1 MADTTP
7 VADAVTPAPAFDDI
21 ERAARFT
28 REPFVAEGED
38 PQVILAPGS
47 ARRWALDAAL
57 AELDAGAKMPSVA
70 WRQRWSL
77 LLGLDRLLAMD
88 EPVLVDGTV
97 LSAHQVDALSG
108 TLTELLAEA
117 QANGDAAA
125 DSALALLNGE
135 LASAGIPGEED
146 LDEDEPEEPQDWDER
161 GEIDPDAVE
170 AEEQPEDPN
179 AARRFWFEHATG
191 AGKTVAALGF
201 VEASRTGG
209 VLILT
214 HRRNLVDQ
222 FNGELRDRGYR
233 DRICPALLRGQDR
246 ADGPVTVET
255 YQWFVRN
262 SGSVSDAY
270 TIVICDEAHTALGDK
285 TSAAIRNWG
294 GPVFVGMTATGALI
308 ARHVT
313 DLFPTQTSRF
323 DLAQAARRGVISP
336 LRCVR
341 IPPGPGVR
349 TIAKVPLRKGEVDME
364 FDQEMLAELL
374 DQLPFNLAV
383 ADLYKTRFSGVPG
396 VVYSAGV
403 RHAYNVAQAFRDLG
417 MKAQAV
423 SGETPKRELA
433 QILARYEH
441 GDIDVLI
448 NAQLLAEGWNSPRA
462 TVCMHLAPTAS
473 KRIYQQ
479 RVGRV
484 TRRHQGKE
492 AGIVV
497 DFVHPATKHDDPV
510 VTLHSLLDRD
520 VYRGGAIVVGPVRR
534 GRGRRLRVE
543 RRVLPVTADE
553 NRRIEV
559 FERELWRIAVEHLD
573 YGEQVQ
579 WAALAGARV
588 APTGWRRARAM
599 LHFDQG
605 GELKRTFL
613 LTAVQRNKNPA
624 LRLRALQEIAASRD
638 AEAFDDAIEM
648 IGGWP
653 RDEKREGVKVV
664 LQALADKKIGRRDQA
679 NNWIWHCAEYTREVH
694 EEYAVQRWPETKRL
708 LGLLVNSSGGAHA
721 RNARRLVHAARQ
733 QDRRLAAALL
743 AAAIP
748 HTAEAGE
755 VVNGARTRMSRKPA
769 ALARELLRNFP
780 KGRGKRGRRRK
791 KKGVGESQV
800 EAVVAATEA
809 AVDEVVDGEVSSD
822 DEESAAPRPARTRR
836 RRVVEADAD
845 APKGARSRRRRV
857 VEADEDVAG
866 EAEEAAD
873 AAPEPVARAA
883 KAAEPLSPLLAAAAA
898 VEAASRGEVVEPAPK
913 PRRTRKTAAKGED
926 EAPKPRRT
934 RKVAADAEDGA
945 PSAAASAED
954 EAPKPRRTRKVT
966 TQAEDGAP
974 SAAASAEDET
984 PRPRR
989 TRRVAAQAED
999 GVPSAAASAD
1009 DEAPKPRRTR
1019 RAAAKGEDGAPG
1031 AAASAED
1038 EAPKPRRTR
1047 KVATK
1052 AEDGDGAADPAP
1064 KPRRTRRAA
1073 AADAGDGAERPAEGT
1088 QDEAPKPRRTRRKAA
1103 DAEDAGSEAPDTPP
1117 AEAA

>member
-1 MADTTP
+1 MAETTP
-7 VADAVTPAPAFDDI
+7 VATRATTLPSIDEI
-21 ERAARFT
+21 ERASRFT
-28 REPFVAEGED
+28 REPFVSDGED
-38 PQVILAPGS
+38 AAALLAPGT
-47 ARRWALDAAL
+47 AHRRALDAAL
-57 AELDAGAKMPSVA
+57 AEMEAGLSGPSVA
-70 WRQRWSL
+70 WRRQFSL
-77 LLGLDRLLAMD
+77 LLGLERLLSQT
-88 EPVLVDGTV
+88 EPTLADGTV

-108 TLTELLAEA
+108 TLTALLAEA
-117 QANGDAAA
+117 QRNG
-125 DSALALLNGE
+125 NGTLTE
-135 LASAGIPGEED
+135 DEVQQLASPGIPGEEELD
-146 LDEDEPEEPQDWDER
+146 DEDEPEEPIDW
-161 GEIDPDAVE
+161 VE
-170 AEEQPEDPN
+170 PSGDDEEQLPEAPEDPN
-179 AARRFWFEHATG
+179 AGKRFWFEHATG

-222 FNGELRDRGYR
+222 FHGELRDRGYAK
-233 DRICPALLRGQDR
+233 RIAPALLKGQDR

-262 SGSVSDAY
+262 AGRVSDAY
-270 TIVICDEAHTALGDK
+270 TIVICDEAHTALGEK
-285 TSAAIRNWG
+285 TSTSIRQWS
-294 GPVFVGMTATGALI
+294 GPIFIGMTATGALI

-323 DLAQAARRGVISP
+323 DLAQAARRGVIAP

-349 TIAKVPLRKGEVDME
+349 TIAKVPLRRGEVDTE
-364 FDQEMLAELL
+364 FDQELLAELL

-383 ADLYKTRFSGVPG
+383 ADLYKTRFNGVPG
-396 VVYSAGV
+396 VVYAAGV
-403 RHAYNVAQAFRDLG
+403 RHAYNVAQAFRDVGL
-417 MKAQAV
+417 KAQGV

-433 QILARYEH
+433 NILARYER
-441 GDIDVLI
+441 GDIDVLV

-473 KRIYQQ
+473 RRVYQQ

-484 TRRHQGKE
+484 TRRHPGKE

-599 LHFDQG
+599 LHFDSG

-613 LTAVQRNKNPA
+613 TTAVERNKNPQ
-624 LRLRALQEIAASRD
+624 LRLKALQEIAAGRD
-638 AEAFDDAIEM
+638 AEAFDRALDFVET
-648 IGGWP
+648 WP
-653 RDEKREGVKVV
+653 RDDKREGVKVV
-664 LQALADKKIGRRDQA
+664 LQALAEKKIGRRDQA
-679 NNWIWHCAEYTREVH
+679 NNWIWRCANMTREVH

-743 AAAIP
+743 AAALP

-755 VVNGARTRMSRKPA
+755 VINGARTRMSRKPA

-780 KGRGKRGRRRK
+780 KGKGKSKRRRRK
-791 KKGVGESQV
+791 KAAAEAQP
-800 EAVVAATEA
+800 EAVAAAATTEA
-809 AVDEVVDGEVSSD
+809 TEPAEVAEPAEATEPAEAEPSEGDATPEP
-822 DEESAAPRPARTRR
+822 EEEKPKRTRTRR
-836 RRVVEADAD
+836 RKVADEDEEKPRATRTRRRKAVAEEAEEPAPTPVEVEEPKPTRTRRRKVATEEPAPTAVEVDEPKPTRTRRRKAAAADTEPAAKADSSDRGEAEAVEADSSD
-845 APKGARSRRRRV
+845 EKPARKTRR
-857 VEADEDVAG
+857 
-866 EAEEAAD
+866 
-873 AAPEPVARAA
+873 
-883 KAAEPLSPLLAAAAA
+883 KST
-898 VEAASRGEVVEPAPK
+898 AASG
-913 PRRTRKTAAKGED
+913 T
-926 EAPKPRRT
+926 
-934 RKVAADAEDGA
+934 
-945 PSAAASAED
+945 S
-954 EAPKPRRTRKVT
+954 
-966 TQAEDGAP
+966 
-974 SAAASAEDET
+974 
-984 PRPRR
+984 
-989 TRRVAAQAED
+989 
-999 GVPSAAASAD
+999 
-1009 DEAPKPRRTR
+1009 KPRRTR
-1019 RAAAKGEDGAPG
+1019 RTAANGAPSALEEASERVKAAVREAAGQPADDAAA
-1031 AAASAED
+1031 
-1038 EAPKPRRTR
+1038 
-1047 KVATK
+1047 
-1052 AEDGDGAADPAP
+1052 
-1064 KPRRTRRAA
+1064 
-1073 AADAGDGAERPAEGT
+1073 
-1088 QDEAPKPRRTRRKAA
+1088 
-1103 DAEDAGSEAPDTPP
+1103 
-1117 AEAA
+1117 